1 VKKMILKR
9 GMRINGKAEQAIQ
22 ELGRDMDFEG
32 RMAAI
37 QALIPLGL
45 EAVAKELQME
55 VSNLAGAR
63 HSRGGDV
70 KRWGKNPGSVYL
82 GDQKVKVVVPRVRNL
97 ALKEEVPLKSYER
110 LQSPQLI
117 DQMALTRVIR
127 GISQRDYEEAA
138 IRVPETFGIKKTAV
152 NRRFIRASAKKLK
165 EFLGRDLSAHDIVA
179 IFIDGKTFA
188 ENEIVIA
195 LGVTIEG
202 EKILLG
208 FVETSTENHVVC
220 KQFINGLKDRGL
232 ATDNEILFILDGGK
246 GLYKGVKEAMGDK
259 AVIQRCQWHKREN
272 VVSYLG
278 KEQQDGFR
286 ALLQAAYNQPTYD
299 KAKARLQALKRELLL
314 INESAVKSLEEGMEE
329 TLTLHRLG
337 LYTKLGESFKTTNC
351 IENVNKL
358 LARQT
363 DRVDRWHNS
372 NQRQRWVGTAM
383 LNIEPRL
390 NKVNGYRHL
399 KELREAMK
407 RSATA
412 KKQTQS
418 VVKITDAS

>member
-1 VKKMILKR
+1 V
-9 GMRINGKAEQAIQ
+9 
-22 ELGRDMDFEG
+22 
-32 RMAAI
+32 
-37 QALIPLGL
+37 P
-45 EAVAKELQME
+45 
-55 VSNLAGAR
+55 
-63 HSRGGDV
+63 
-70 KRWGKNPGSVYL
+70 
-82 GDQKVKVVVPRVRNL
+82 VPRVRNM
-97 ALKEEVPLKSYER
+97 AAKEEVPLQSYER

-117 DQMALTRVIR
+117 DQMALTRVIH
-127 GISQRDYEEAA
+127 GISQRDYERAA
-138 IRVPETFGIKKTAV
+138 IQVPETFGIKKTAV
-152 NRRFIRASAKKLK
+152 NRRFIRASARKLK
-165 EFLGRDLSAHDIVA
+165 EFLERDLSCHDIVA

-220 KQFINGLKDRGL
+220 RQFINGLRERGL
-232 ATDNEILFILDGGK
+232 ATDNPILFILDGGK
-246 GLYKGVKEAMGDK
+246 GLYKGVKEAMGGK

-272 VVSYLG
+272 VISHLG
-278 KEQQDGFR
+278 KEQQEGFR
-286 ALLQAAYNQPTYD
+286 AKLQAAYSQPTYD
-299 KAKARLQALKRELLL
+299 KAKARLLAIKRELTL
-314 INESAVKSLEEGMEE
+314 INESAVKSLEEGLEQ

-337 LYTKLGESFKTTNC
+337 LYKQLGESFKTTNC

-372 NQRQRWVGTAM
+372 NQRQRWVASAM

-399 KELREAMK
+399 NDLRVAMK
-407 RSATA
+407 EQVEGSNKT
-412 KKQTQS
+412 KLVDN
-418 VVKITDAS
+418 VVDAS